1 MTTNSPHHPRTPAAW
16 WLATCFGLG
25 WMKPGPGTW
34 ASVAAFLLWLPL
46 AFRGAAFP
54 ISSIVAFA
62 ITLLLAILITLVGI
76 PVSSRVARE
85 ANISDPGF
93 VVIDEA
99 AGTWTALVAAC
110 WPFALGLP
118 SAMPVSWK
126 AGIAALVLFRVF
138 DIWKPWPVS
147 ALDRMHG
154 GAGIML
160 DDIAAGIY
168 AAACVLLLRHFSLL
182 S

>member
-1 MTTNSPHHPRTPAAW
+1 MTSSNLRPDRTPPARTPAAW

-46 AFRGAAFP
+46 AFYV
-54 ISSIVAFA
+54 SSAVAFA
-62 ITLLLAILITLVGI
+62 ITLLLAVLSTLVGI
-76 PVSSRVARE
+76 PVASRVADE
-85 ANISDPGF
+85 ANIGDPGF

-99 AGTWTALVAAC
+99 AGTWTALLAAC
-110 WPFALGLP
+110 APFAFGVQNGN
-118 SAMPVSWK
+118 PVSWK

-154 GAGIML
+154 GVGIML
-160 DDIAAGIY
+160 DDIAAGLY
-168 AAACVLLLRHFSLL
+168 AAVCVLLLRHFSLL
-182 S
+182 P

>member
-1 MTTNSPHHPRTPAAW
+1 MTSSSGQHPRTPAAW

-46 AFRGAAFP
+46 AFHG
-54 ISSIVAFA
+54 SSSVAFA
-62 ITLLLAILITLVGI
+62 ITLLLSVLSTVVGI

-85 ANISDPGF
+85 ANIADPGF

-99 AGTWTALVAAC
+99 AGTWTALLAAC
-110 WPFALGLP
+110 WPFAFGLANV
-118 SAMPVSWK
+118 STVLWTVASWK
-126 AGIAALVLFRVF
+126 AGIAALLLFRVF

-168 AAACVLLLRHFSLL
+168 AAFCVLLLRHFSFL